1 MTGSTKTPEHADSCP
16 IHESM
21 HGRSPG
27 EGRGMNHQED
37 ENAEAPGM
45 GPDGMASVHD
55 VGAYAPS
62 NGWSWRSN
70 SRHRRGSPT

>member
-37 ENAEAPGM
+37 KNVCFSKL
-45 GPDGMASVHD
+45 AS
-55 VGAYAPS
+55 AL
-62 NGWSWRSN
+62 
-70 SRHRRGSPT
+70 

>member
-21 HGRSPG
+21 HGHSPG

-45 GPDGMASVHD
+45 GSDGMASVHD
-55 VGAYAPS
+55 VGAYADRKS
-62 NGWSWRSN
+62 VV
-70 SRHRRGSPT
+70 